1 MKLQALTRTTACL
14 LVLALLAS
22 CAKKEEFGAEPA
34 PAVEASPAAPPSA
47 PPAAAD
53 DQALTTTTA
62 AQQMGSSAATYT
74 DSERK
79 FIRTAN
85 ARFEVKDVYAA
96 ALGIEDTVASH
107 GGFVVQNDIS
117 TEGMREEEHP
127 IGDGKLLQLKE
138 YRVVAK
144 LTVRV
149 PSEKTQEFLRA
160 IVGHIVFLD
169 SRNFAARDAQF
180 DLLRRQLDMQRS
192 QETQGELGEAVK
204 EGGKLSQ
211 KAEAIGARDGAK
223 AARDMAMIEKKE
235 FEDQVAFSTIQLGL
249 YQPSKVVKSERVD
262 MDSVYQK
269 ARPGF
274 FTRLGQD
281 LRSGWDGLLEFVL
294 GLASIWPVLLIG
306 GLLAA
311 ILRRALRRRKLDKLK
326 SE

>member
-144 LTVRV
+144 LTVR
-149 PSEKTQEFLRA
+149 
-160 IVGHIVFLD
+160 VFLD